1 MHAGSPEKNRPN
13 RQDSIDSALR
23 TVATEQAGV
32 AVLAAALEN
41 GLAEPFAHAV
51 ELISGIEG
59 RVIVTGVGKSGHI
72 GSKIAATLASTGTPA
87 FFVHPAEA
95 NHGDLGM
102 IAKDDAIIAMSWSGE
117 SKELMGI
124 VAYSRR
130 FSIPL
135 IAITAGETS
144 ALARAADVVLLLPL
158 APEACPHGLAPTTS
172 TLLQLVMGDA
182 LAIALLEARG
192 FTPDHFR
199 TFHPGGQL
207 GANLTLVS
215 EIMRVGDQVP
225 LALLGTKMPEAVMTL
240 SQKKVGCVCIV
251 DASGALVGIITD
263 GDVARNLHRNLA
275 DVTVDEVMTRTPKT
289 IDPQTL
295 AGTAIAI
302 LNEHNIGALV
312 GPGTT
317 CPWAWFTSTTCCA
330 SAPPDRP
337 CRYFQPES
345 DSFDGQLEIGI
356 CSTRYAHL
364 RACRQVRT
372 GDTPQRVAEL
382 DAAAAVLYRL
392 GKGRHLA
399 DHLCATPV
407 EQRLIRG
414 IMPST
419 DQFLADIGRN
429 QR

>member
-1 MHAGSPEKNRPN
+1 MHAGSPGRKQPD
-13 RQDSIDSALR
+13 RQAAIESALR
-23 TVATEQAGV
+23 TVATEQTGV
-32 AVLAAALEN
+32 AALAAALGD
-41 GLAEPFAHAV
+41 GLAEPFGAAV
-51 ELISGIEG
+51 DIISRIEG

-117 SKELMGI
+117 SRELMGI

-135 IAITAGETS
+135 IAITSGETS
-144 ALARAADVVLLLPL
+144 ALARAADVMLLLPVV
-158 APEACPHGLAPTTS
+158 PEACPHGLAPTTS

-199 TFHPGGQL
+199 TLHPGGQL

-215 EIMRVGDQVP
+215 EIMRTGDQVP

-251 DASGALVGIITD
+251 DTNGELVGIVTD

-275 DVTVDEVMTRTPKT
+275 NVTVDEVMTRTPKT

-295 AGTAIAI
+295 AGTAIAM

-312 GPGTT
+312 VIKNNMPVGVVH
-317 CPWAWFTSTTCCA
+317 FH
-330 SAPPDRP
+330 DLLR
-337 CRYFQPES
+337 
-345 DSFDGQLEIGI
+345 IG
-356 CSTRYAHL
+356 
-364 RACRQVRT
+364 
-372 GDTPQRVAEL
+372 
-382 DAAAAVLYRL
+382 AA
-392 GKGRHLA
+392 
-399 DHLCATPV
+399 
-407 EQRLIRG
+407 
-414 IMPST
+414 
-419 DQFLADIGRN
+419 
-429 QR
+429 